1 MTLDRH
7 RTEIDGIEIAWLG
20 ATPASPAAGG
30 PVVVLHGL
38 GSSSREFT
46 YLADIPGLDTRPWFL
61 VDAPGFG
68 DSDAPEG
75 WSYGMEAQADLLAA
89 LIQQVA
95 AVPVTLLGHSMG
107 GSIAIALAHRHPG
120 LVARL
125 VVAEPN
131 LDPGAGT
138 LSGHIARQAEAGFVA
153 RGYQRLLYQT
163 RREAA
168 RGDRVAGRF
177 LVTLEQASPVALH
190 RSAVS
195 LRAKRSPTFRQQLE
209 ALPILARWSGERSR
223 RHSTRRWPI
232 PQWPSSSSRMP
243 AT

>member
-138 LSGHIARQAEAGFVA
+138 SAGTSPARPRRVSSPAATSGCS
-153 RGYQRLLYQT
+153 T
-163 RREAA
+163 RPAA
-168 RGDRVAGRF
+168 RPPAA
-177 LVTLEQASPVALH
+177 TASPA
-190 RSAVS
+190 
-195 LRAKRSPTFRQQLE
+195 
-209 ALPILARWSGERSR
+209 G
-223 RHSTRRWPI
+223 
-232 PQWPSSSSRMP
+232 SSSRWSRHRR
-243 AT
+243 